1 MNPIRAIT
9 ILEAPLPPNRGTR
22 LALPSHTSDGSRQ
35 IGGPDAAAKWS
46 KCFPDMTSG
55 LPPPYWT
62 TDELL
67 GSRVPTPL

>member
-46 KCFPDMTSG
+46 ECFPDVSAG
-55 LPPPYWT
+55 PIHSPWNV
-62 TDELL
+62 DELL
-67 GSRVPTPL
+67 G